1 MAINT
6 TNITLT
12 NLPLIAMFEWQI
24 FSHVSTPPLSQ
35 CLSICL
41 SPTNKR
47 SNLRGSWRGSALG
60 LGQHGNHIF
69 NLSIYLTSILYSVKT
84 KTICSDNDDSRGEGA
99 CCCCCCLLGCKSNQV
114 HNMILPIFP
123 WNLLWRVSF
132 STRGNGQWVPTRAVI
147 CWKHLVAVI

>member
-41 SPTNKR
+41 SLTNKR
-47 SNLRGSWRGSALG
+47 SNLHGSALG

-69 NLSIYLTSILYSVKT
+69 NLSIYLTSIFCENK
-84 KTICSDNDDSRGEGA
+84 DNFQRHNDDSRGEGA
-99 CCCCCCLLGCKSNQV
+99 CCCCCLLGCKSNQV
-114 HNMILPIFP
+114 HNIILPIFP
-123 WNLLWRVSF
+123 WSLLWRVSF

>member
-1 MAINT
+1 MPINT
-6 TNITLT
+6 TNNITLT

-84 KTICSDNDDSRGEGA
+84 KTICSDTMMTAGA
-99 CCCCCCLLGCKSNQV
+99 REPAAAAACWAANQIRSIIWFSLFSHGAFCEELVSAPVAMANGCPLELSSV
-114 HNMILPIFP
+114 E
-123 WNLLWRVSF
+123 
-132 STRGNGQWVPTRAVI
+132 ST
-147 CWKHLVAVI
+147 